1 MQGVSAGYSRVIG
14 NLDRDNGKGCEMND
28 CDVIV
33 VGGGVV
39 GLAVA
44 QQLAGSGKQVMVLE
58 QEAWPGQH
66 ASSRNSEVIHAG
78 IYYPADSL
86 KARLCREG
94 RDLLYA
100 WCAERGVP
108 HRAIGK
114 LLVAVEPA
122 EIAALEGL
130 HANAQANGVELQWLD
145 RQQVNAREPEVRA
158 VAGLLSPLTGI
169 VDSHALMQSF
179 EAALQQCGGSVVCG
193 ARVEHIEPRQDGFA
207 VRGVSVGEAFELSCR
222 QIVNCGGLFA
232 QQVAAVV
239 AGLSPELVPT
249 LYPCKGS
256 YFAYSGASPFTH
268 LVYPMPEANTSGL
281 GVHATLDMGG
291 QLRFGPDVRYQDDF
305 DYQVDA
311 GQHDRFAAAISRYWP
326 GCDPDRLV
334 PGYAGI
340 RAKLSGPGQPAADFM
355 IQGGAEHGIA
365 GLVSLFGIESPGL
378 TSSLA
383 LAREV
388 ARRLDTD

>member
-1 MQGVSAGYSRVIG
+1 M
-14 NLDRDNGKGCEMND
+14 MD

-33 VGGGVV
+33 IGAGVV

-44 QQLAGSGKQVMVLE
+44 QHLAGQGRQVMVLE
-58 QEAWPGQH
+58 QEGWPGQH

-78 IYYPADSL
+78 IYYAPGSL

-122 EIAALEGL
+122 EIAALDAL
-130 HANAQANGVELQWLD
+130 AANARANGVELQRLD
-145 RQQVNAREPEVRA
+145 ADQVHALEPEVRA
-158 VAGLLSPLTGI
+158 VAGLFSPLTGI

-179 EAALQQCGGSVVCG
+179 EAALQRGGGSLICG
-193 ARVEHIEPRQDGFA
+193 ARVSLIEPEAGGLR
-207 VRGVSVGEAFELSCR
+207 VRGESAGESYELRCR
-222 QIVNCGGLFA
+222 WVINCAGLFA
-232 QQVAAVV
+232 QQVAAQV
-239 AGLSPELVPT
+239 AGLDQASVPP

-256 YFAYSGASPFTH
+256 YFAYSGASPFSH
-268 LVYPMPEANTSGL
+268 LVYPMPEVNTSGL

-311 GQHDRFAAAISRYWP
+311 GQHDRFAAAIGRYWP
-326 GCDPDRLV
+326 GCDPERLV

-340 RAKLSGPGQPAADFM
+340 RAKLSGSGQPAADFVM
-355 IQGGAEHGIA
+355 QGAAEHGIS
-365 GLVSLFGIESPGL
+365 GLINLFGIESPGL

-388 ARRLDTD
+388 AMRLDSD